1 MTCLCVC
8 GTVCILPV
16 GRFLATTA
24 TASQAAPSPSTPA
37 LRKRGVVAEISS
49 SCDQRC
55 HANMRELQSKL
66 SCNISVNQ
74 MCACFRKGIRFRS
87 ALPSLYAF
95 RFEEGSE
102 TMPIRRR
109 GKRRRVSVASRHTQI
124 NQCPNK
130 TNFWERTHRTPL
142 QFPYKTYFR
151 YSASRL

>member
-24 TASQAAPSPSTPA
+24 TASRPHRPLHLPSTPA
-37 LRKRGVVAEISS
+37 LRKRGDVAEISS

-66 SCNISVNQ
+66 SSCNISANQ
-74 MCACFRKGIRFRS
+74 MCVRKRASDS

-95 RFEEGSE
+95 RSEEGSE
-102 TMPIRRR
+102 TIPIRRR

-124 NQCPNK
+124 NQCLNK
-130 TNFWERTHRTPL
+130 TNFCERAHAPHT
-142 QFPYKTYFR
+142 
-151 YSASRL
+151 SSISI